1 MAMET
6 LLPHHCLWY
15 SPLTK
20 SSLLPHASVMV
31 LLCSED
37 VQEVLLWLLQQ
48 LWTRSIAMAL
58 SPSEKI
64 RVSQG
69 EAVSPSKLNM

>member
-1 MAMET
+1 MAMDA
-6 LLPHHCLWY
+6 LLPHHCLWH

-20 SSLLPHASVMV
+20 SSLLPHPSVMV

-48 LWTRSIAMAL
+48 LWTRSSAMAL
-58 SPSEKI
+58 SPSGKI
-64 RVSQG
+64 RVSQ
-69 EAVSPSKLNM
+69 